1 MRVAVKP
8 GLRIVRIEDRVRRF
22 VFVGAETSGGEFPFA
37 DKRDVYKRQ
46 LLEEGVPF
54 VLLIGEEGA

>member
-1 MRVAVKP
+1 MGLLKMRVAVKP

-37 DKRDVYKRQ
+37 DKRGKK
-46 LLEEGVPF
+46 E
-54 VLLIGEEGA
+54 